1 MPVLPLRRKRDFVL
15 LQGGQLLSSA
25 GSQSTAIAYPL
36 LVLALTQ
43 SSAKAGL
50 VAFARV
56 VPFALFG
63 LLAGMAADRFDRKLV
78 MIGADGVRALAVAG
92 LAVQILLDRV
102 AFWQILAVAFVEGA
116 GSAFFGPATAG
127 ALRSVVPTTQL
138 PAAAG
143 AQQAR
148 VAAVNIA
155 GPPLGGVLF
164 GLGRAIPFLADA
176 VSYAFSVVSLLMM
189 RTPFQEDR
197 AVERVRLRARLA
209 EGLRFLWHQ
218 PFLRTTTFLYGL
230 SNFIGPGVLLVV
242 VVVGDE
248 QGLASGEIGLLLAA
262 FGACVLAG
270 SIASPLFRRALSI
283 RAILLLELWTW
294 LGSVAFVIWPNV
306 YVLTASILPTAIAIP
321 VTDSVVIGHRLAITP
336 DRLVGRV
343 ESVRSSIALLIA
355 PLGPLAA
362 GVLLSL
368 VSAQATIAVFA
379 ALGFV
384 LALWGTLSRAI
395 REAPSLDELG

>member
-127 ALRSVVPTTQL
+127 ALRSVVPTT
-138 PAAAG
+138 
-143 AQQAR
+143 
-148 VAAVNIA
+148 
-155 GPPLGGVLF
+155 
-164 GLGRAIPFLADA
+164 
-176 VSYAFSVVSLLMM
+176 
-189 RTPFQEDR
+189 
-197 AVERVRLRARLA
+197 
-209 EGLRFLWHQ
+209 
-218 PFLRTTTFLYGL
+218 
-230 SNFIGPGVLLVV
+230 
-242 VVVGDE
+242 
-248 QGLASGEIGLLLAA
+248 
-262 FGACVLAG
+262 
-270 SIASPLFRRALSI
+270 
-283 RAILLLELWTW
+283 
-294 LGSVAFVIWPNV
+294 
-306 YVLTASILPTAIAIP
+306 
-321 VTDSVVIGHRLAITP
+321 
-336 DRLVGRV
+336 
-343 ESVRSSIALLIA
+343 
-355 PLGPLAA
+355 
-362 GVLLSL
+362 
-368 VSAQATIAVFA
+368 
-379 ALGFV
+379 
-384 LALWGTLSRAI
+384 
-395 REAPSLDELG
+395 

>member
-1 MPVLPLRRKRDFVL
+1 
-15 LQGGQLLSSA
+15 
-25 GSQSTAIAYPL
+25 
-36 LVLALTQ
+36 
-43 SSAKAGL
+43 
-50 VAFARV
+50 
-56 VPFALFG
+56 
-63 LLAGMAADRFDRKLV
+63 

-92 LAVQILLDRV
+92 LAVQILLDGV

-197 AVERVRLRARLA
+197 AVERVRLRARVA

-248 QGLASGEIGLLLAA
+248 QGLASGEIDSCSPRSARASSPARSPRRCSAA
-262 FGACVLAG
+262 PSRSG
-270 SIASPLFRRALSI
+270 
-283 RAILLLELWTW
+283 
-294 LGSVAFVIWPNV
+294 
-306 YVLTASILPTAIAIP
+306 
-321 VTDSVVIGHRLAITP
+321 
-336 DRLVGRV
+336 
-343 ESVRSSIALLIA
+343 RSSYSNC
-355 PLGPLAA
+355 GH
-362 GVLLSL
+362 GSDRSRLSSGRTSTSSL
-368 VSAQATIAVFA
+368 RRS
-379 ALGFV
+379 
-384 LALWGTLSRAI
+384 SPR
-395 REAPSLDELG
+395 RSPSP